1 MGGGGNI
8 YEKARSAAGTL
19 PGYAWGMFETL
30 FKINK
35 AEKKDR
41 RAANNLKKLRQ
52 RVLLPIWIGFPN
64 MHKAK
69 AGVDIKRVPSA
80 FPHGVAGIPDHP
92 AFEIKI
98 LETTDA
104 MHPL

>member
-41 RAANNLKKLRQ
+41 RAANNLKKTAPAGPASHMDWFPKHAQSKSIFNTDPAEHLP
-52 RVLLPIWIGFPN
+52 VLI
-64 MHKAK
+64 
-69 AGVDIKRVPSA
+69 
-80 FPHGVAGIPDHP
+80 
-92 AFEIKI
+92 
-98 LETTDA
+98 
-104 MHPL
+104 

>member
-52 RVLLPIWIGFPN
+52 RVLLPIWFPKHAQSKSIFN
-64 MHKAK
+64 T
-69 AGVDIKRVPSA
+69 D
-80 FPHGVAGIPDHP
+80 P
-92 AFEIKI
+92 AEHLPVLI
-98 LETTDA
+98 
-104 MHPL
+104 

>member
-1 MGGGGNI
+1 MIQSIWKSAKIRFPMGGGGNI

-69 AGVDIKRVPSA
+69 VFLTQIRPN
-80 FPHGVAGIPDHP
+80 ICRC
-92 AFEIKI
+92 
-98 LETTDA
+98 
-104 MHPL
+104 

>member
-35 AEKKDR
+35 AEKKT
-41 RAANNLKKLRQ
+41 AEQ
-52 RVLLPIWIGFPN
+52 Q
-64 MHKAK
+64 
-69 AGVDIKRVPSA
+69 
-80 FPHGVAGIPDHP
+80 
-92 AFEIKI
+92 
-98 LETTDA
+98 TT
-104 MHPL
+104 